1 VSPSRGSQPGGRSR
15 DRWEFSTLGG
25 ATTFLDRYSP
35 EALAGAFLVLLMVL
49 VLAGFMLG
57 AARVS
62 VRLGVWAAAAGAL
75 VIVATGLLYAF
86 RLRASGPPG

>member
-1 VSPSRGSQPGGRSR
+1 M
-15 DRWEFSTLGG
+15 
-25 ATTFLDRYSP
+25 
-35 EALAGAFLVLLMVL
+35 AGAFLMLLMVL

-57 AARVS
+57 AFRVS

-75 VIVATGLLYAF
+75 VIVAVGLLYAF